1 MRRRL
6 LVTVMVMVAMV
17 LVGLGVPLALSDAR
31 AASQRQFEDRLADT
45 VRFASLAQRPLV
57 ENDPS
62 ALLAEMRRYDEVY
75 GIGVAV
81 VTRDGDMFA
90 SSRPWPSAGAAD
102 RVKVALAGRRSEPYP
117 TLMPWSSGPMLL
129 AEPVLVDGEVR
140 GATVTS
146 SPTDVLRHG
155 LLAEWLALLAAGL
168 VALGLA
174 ALAALP
180 LVRWIMRPV
189 QLLDSGLPRVASAVL
204 SGMPA
209 EPVGDGRG
217 PAELRRLI
225 GSFDQM
231 AATVSQAL
239 AAQRAFVADASHQL
253 RNPLTALR
261 LRLNNLDSHV
271 EPAAAEEHQAAM
283 EEADRLAEV
292 LDGLLALAKAE
303 RTPTEVETIELDRA
317 LADRLDAWGVLA
329 EHERLR
335 LRRTGDAGLHAR
347 APAGT
352 VETVLDAVLDNAIKF
367 SPPGSEVIVRTEPDG
382 DDVLVSVRDHGPGLP
397 PDELERATDRFWRSP
412 AQHNVEGSGL
422 GLAIARSSAR
432 RSGGELSLHRP
443 DGGGL
448 RVQLRLP
455 AAPAPDDVQAPDP
468 EGFINSR

>member
-1 MRRRL
+1 VRRRL

-17 LVGLGVPLALSDAR
+17 LVGLGVPLALTDAR
-31 AASQRQFEDRLADT
+31 AATQRQFEDRLADT

-75 GIGVAV
+75 GITV
-81 VTRDGDMFA
+81 VVVVRDGGTFA
-90 SSRPWPSAGAAD
+90 SSRPWPSAGETD
-102 RVKVALAGRRSEPYP
+102 RVQVALTGRRSEPYP
-117 TLMPWSSGPMLL
+117 ALMPWSSGPMLL

-140 GATVTS
+140 GAAITV
-146 SPTDVLRHG
+146 SPTEALRHELLVEWLV
-155 LLAEWLALLAAGL
+155 LLAVGL

-189 QLLDSGLPRVASAVL
+189 QLLDSGLPRVAAAVL
-204 SGMPA
+204 SGRPA

-217 PAELRRLI
+217 PPELRRLI
-225 GSFDQM
+225 GSFDKM

-283 EEADRLAEV
+283 EEADRLADV

-335 LRRTGDAGLHAR
+335 LRRTGDPGLHAL

-367 SPPGSEVIVRTEPDG
+367 SPPGSEITVRTEPDG
-382 DDVLVSVRDHGPGLP
+382 DDVLVSVRDHGPGLA

-432 RSGGELSLHRP
+432 RSGGDLSLQRP
-443 DGGGL
+443 EGGGL
-448 RVQLRLP
+448 RVLLRLP
-455 AAPAPDDVQAPDP
+455 AASARDGAQAPDP
-468 EGFINSR
+468 EGFIRSG